1 MAAAAAARILKI
13 GDVPR
18 FMNDGSISWPAHLL
32 RVSQQFAAGQ
42 VPAEL
47 RVTYLISAFEGL
59 AQTVIISAFGEDG
72 VPLDTEWEAA
82 LEQLGPLFHPA
93 EPSHHRERRF
103 AALQLQ
109 NFPSVA
115 AAVAAFHAAVAVNP
129 TGLDDAGK
137 KAKLIAMCS
146 SFPLIVLELERTI
159 EDDAVTFPG
168 FIAHLQRLTPLYSPG
183 TAVGVPPGGS
193 NASPVAAVNVDGSA
207 AAMLEKLQTTIAAMM
222 DQRGRQGTRLKR
234 KPGPQA
240 GAGSGTPTS
249 SAGRKFSGKCFSCGE
264 VGHMAREYRS
274 KESSYIAGS
283 VSRAGRRRT
292 RSTVVNTDTGIRVG
306 SAVSGSLAGSMRMT
320 ATLQGPQGSI
330 AATVLFDTGANANV
344 VAQRWVHQSGLTSLM
359 TNATSAVQFVF
370 ANGERAWST
379 KELPSAVLQLGEFNE
394 RIALRVAPK
403 MLDDVDI
410 ILGLP
415 WFRRRNP

>member
-1 MAAAAAARILKI
+1 
-13 GDVPR
+13 
-18 FMNDGSISWPAHLL
+18 
-32 RVSQQFAAGQ
+32 
-42 VPAEL
+42 
-47 RVTYLISAFEGL
+47 
-59 AQTVIISAFGEDG
+59 
-72 VPLDTEWEAA
+72 
-82 LEQLGPLFHPA
+82 
-93 EPSHHRERRF
+93 
-103 AALQLQ
+103 
-109 NFPSVA
+109 
-115 AAVAAFHAAVAVNP
+115 
-129 TGLDDAGK
+129 
-137 KAKLIAMCS
+137 
-146 SFPLIVLELERTI
+146 
-159 EDDAVTFPG
+159 
-168 FIAHLQRLTPLYSPG
+168 
-183 TAVGVPPGGS
+183 
-193 NASPVAAVNVDGSA
+193 
-207 AAMLEKLQTTIAAMM
+207 
-222 DQRGRQGTRLKR
+222 
-234 KPGPQA
+234 
-240 GAGSGTPTS
+240 
-249 SAGRKFSGKCFSCGE
+249 
-264 VGHMAREYRS
+264 MARECRS

-330 AATVLFDTGANANV
+330 AATVLFDTGASANV

-415 WFRRRNP
+415 WFRRRNPQVDWVSGSMLVGSALILGARHGDESHVQQPRTSQPIPIATLGADDMRQLLLQ